1 MEKELLLSKSGFDN
15 PAPPIGG
22 QRKVGLTLQK
32 AVEETLLREARLQRQ
47 GQAGR
52 RVVSSQDLSRARRS
66 SRLAPVALPSGPRRS
81 IYKEDVGTGPSL
93 GNG

>member
-1 MEKELLLSKSGFDN
+1 M
-15 PAPPIGG
+15 A
-22 QRKVGLTLQK
+22 
-32 AVEETLLREARLQRQ
+32 EA

-66 SRLAPVALPSGPRRS
+66 SRLAPVVLPSGSRRS
-81 IYKEDVGTGPSL
+81 VYKEDVGTGPSL